1 MTGRLEAIV
10 GGKGSGGKYKGDYFI
25 DKDEAWHESVE
36 GTPDQTRQPGEPIL
50 IIFYR
55 LDPNYLTRSLFNPET
70 MEFEVQSPVV
80 EIAKDSD
87 DYIHYDSENEEDKL
101 EHRRL
106 HSRVHPHRR
115 PDVPSRDEQIGQH
128 DGRGRPRTWRE
139 TWRSTDAPRP
149 QLPIAMGGD
158 EGPC

>member
-1 MTGRLEAIV
+1 MLNISKPESREDAQANMTGRLEAIV
-10 GGKGSGGKYKGDYFI
+10 GGRGSGGKYKGDYFI

-101 EHRRL
+101 EHSALTFMR
-106 HSRVHPHRR
+106 SP
-115 PDVPSRDEQIGQH
+115 PSTARCTKS
-128 DGRGRPRTWRE
+128 GR
-139 TWRSTDAPRP
+139 TDWSS
-149 QLPIAMGGD
+149 AMGEVVSD
-158 EGPC
+158 VERDVEEY